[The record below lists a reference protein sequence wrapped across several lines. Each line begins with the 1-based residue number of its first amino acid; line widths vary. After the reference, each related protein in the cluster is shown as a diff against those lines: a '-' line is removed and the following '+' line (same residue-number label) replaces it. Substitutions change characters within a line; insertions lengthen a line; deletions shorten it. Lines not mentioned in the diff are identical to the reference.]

1 MMARICAL
9 RVVSAVCCARC
20 ILLKNYE
27 LFNAYRSVLSTCNDI
42 HFDKNITHRAF
53 RTCSETLTRDRVKT
67 ENVQNVLMAFAIIR
81 EWVLPAIIV
90 KNRSLKL

>member
-1 MMARICAL
+1 MNYSTHIVRC
-9 RVVSAVCCARC
+9 SAHAMTFTSTKISLTVRF
-20 ILLKNYE
+20 E
-27 LFNAYRSVLSTCNDI
+27 LV
-42 HFDKNITHRAF
+42 RA
-53 RTCSETLTRDRVKT
+53 ETLTRDRVKT